1 MARTLFARGS
11 RGWLVGRI
19 QSALADHKLYTARI
33 DNDFGALT
41 EGAVM
46 SFQKAR
52 NAPATGRVDEITWT
66 ALLNEPL
73 LTLFQRCL
81 QLTSYFEGHG
91 FTRAAGNWDGAGLTW
106 GIIGFTLKFGKVQ
119 KILLE
124 AVQREPA
131 AVRAALVGLN
141 DDLLRILGVPLND
154 QMAWADSISES
165 PKKHLLREPWRSA
178 FVRLGELPL
187 VRKIQLS
194 LAYDDYFVPA
204 LATARRYNLS
214 SEQGVALCFDIHVQN
229 GGIEKQ
235 DAAAIA
241 AGLPSLPPGDEQA
254 LRVLIANSVA
264 DHAKLEFREDTRSRK
279 LAIAAARAPFA
290 ALASPST
297 PGASANSPPP
307 SLDFSFLL
315 LPVFFRASFSTLA

>member
-1 MARTLFARGS
+1 MTASAPTPAFMPRTLFARGS

-19 QSALADHKLYTARI
+19 QSALADQKLYAARI

-46 SFQKAR
+46 SYQKAR
-52 NAPATGRVDEITWT
+52 NAPPTGRVDDLTWT

-73 LTLFQRCL
+73 PTLFHRCL

-106 GIIGFTLKFGKVQ
+106 GIIEFTLKFGKVQ

-141 DDLLRILGVPLND
+141 DDLLRILRASLDD
-154 QMAWADSISES
+154 QMTWADSISEL

-187 VRKIQLS
+187 VREIQLR
-194 LAYDDYFVPA
+194 LAHDDYFIPA
-204 LATARRYNLS
+204 LATARRYNLT
-214 SEQGVALCFDIHVQN
+214 SEHGIALCFDIHVQN

-241 AGLPSLPPGDEQA
+241 AGLSSLAPVDEQP
-254 LRVLIANSVA
+254 LRVLITNSVA
-264 DHAKLEFREDTRSRK
+264 DNAKLEFREDTRSRK
-279 LAIAAARAPFA
+279 LAIAAGTGTVRGARF
-290 ALASPST
+290 
-297 PGASANSPPP
+297 
-307 SLDFSFLL
+307 SLDAWGLGEF
-315 LPVFFRASFSTLA
+315 PASLA